1 MCIAELY
8 TKLSTTTLPSG
19 WIIHKFNEDKIHCI
33 QLKQQHIGTP
43 VMLFHLLTIEKD
55 LTWKLHTANHL
66 VSLESPALCQQ
77 PLHLMPD
84 SAQRVIELIDSSNFC
99 IGNSEK
105 KFIELARKR
114 KGKFLSTSGEPVA
127 CFEEGV
133 CLKTASGEERCET
146 IRHKDCL
153 LLLLTSEMCSVCEK
167 YCNTLRAMFCRQK
180 KKIVLQSPHPKM
192 NKRFFRTPQRRRHF
206 RSLQKSLRNQN
217 RQLKRLK
224 SRLEKVVEDD
234 SIEVDD
240 ALSQDLKL
248 VMDDPDN
255 NEYVKGQFK
264 RIFWEQQV

>member
-33 QLKQQHIGTP
+33 QLKQQRIGTP

-114 KGKFLSTSGEPVA
+114 KGKFLST
-127 CFEEGV
+127 
-133 CLKTASGEERCET
+133 KT

-167 YCNTLRAMFCRQK
+167 YRNTLRAMFCRQK
-180 KKIVLQSPHPKM
+180 KIIVLQSPHPKM